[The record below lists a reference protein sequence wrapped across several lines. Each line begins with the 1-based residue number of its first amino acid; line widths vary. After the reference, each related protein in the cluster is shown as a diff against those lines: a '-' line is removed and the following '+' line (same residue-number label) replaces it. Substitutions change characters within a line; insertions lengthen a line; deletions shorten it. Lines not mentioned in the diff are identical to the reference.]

1 MSSIETGVYIY
12 VGFIAFL
19 LVIQLVALFYY
30 ICLYDCC
37 YVNSLCCFWGGGVSR
52 ICSRIKYCTACQN
65 WMSHQ
70 CSCLRPA
77 YPPALLD
84 LEMKDTKEYP
94 LMECQMYEQL

>member
-37 YVNSLCCFWGGGVSR
+37 YV
-52 ICSRIKYCTACQN
+52 
-65 WMSHQ
+65 
-70 CSCLRPA
+70 
-77 YPPALLD
+77 
-84 LEMKDTKEYP
+84 
-94 LMECQMYEQL
+94 